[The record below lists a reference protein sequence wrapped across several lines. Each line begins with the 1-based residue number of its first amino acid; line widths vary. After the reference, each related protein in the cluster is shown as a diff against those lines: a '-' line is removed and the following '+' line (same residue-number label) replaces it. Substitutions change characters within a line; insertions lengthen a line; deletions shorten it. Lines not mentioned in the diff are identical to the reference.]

1 MQEEPGE
8 SRAEGM
14 CDWDMVSGAEKE
26 MMNKLEKMRGCGRRR
41 NCMVGVAAV
50 SLNKYT
56 YGCSRSIICSITEAG
71 LKGWKKEVS

>member
-26 MMNKLEKMRGCGRRR
+26 MMDKLEKMSGCG
-41 NCMVGVAAV
+41 VVEGEIAWW
-50 SLNKYT
+50 
-56 YGCSRSIICSITEAG
+56 G
-71 LKGWKKEVS
+71 LPLFL